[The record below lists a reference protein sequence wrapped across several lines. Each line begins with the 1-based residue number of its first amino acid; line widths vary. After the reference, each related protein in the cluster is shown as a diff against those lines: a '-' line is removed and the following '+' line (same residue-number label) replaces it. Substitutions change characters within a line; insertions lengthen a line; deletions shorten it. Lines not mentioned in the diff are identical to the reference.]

1 MSRTPL
7 PSHLVHQPE
16 EVKHNAELFDQ
27 LCWLTEEVAYPL
39 VGKALMR
46 EAAASA
52 AEALT
57 SEAKHA
63 LEELLAE
70 PALNDIDDP
79 SVVEEVRRSIEQV
92 VPPPTEEEWGRFARD
107 VSQML
112 MSNWVETLRQALSKG
127 SYLVLSDQMLPLEG
141 WILVKQFF
149 SRLVTG
155 ASEPFTKNGIGALA
169 LEESDAREIMKTLRH
184 KLFSEPGL
192 IELPFELVVTGAP
205 QGPLFAMT
213 RGTVEDWL
221 AKFSITP
228 QRREQPVEEPVY
240 AHAEWGVPAS
250 VTRRAR
256 EAEEKLTAHLSTDGY
271 ERLIQQAGRKDTYL
285 YNLAGRD

>member
-1 MSRTPL
+1 VSRTPL
-7 PSHLVHQPE
+7 PSHLVHQPA

-27 LCWLTEEVAYPL
+27 LCWLAEAVAYPV

-57 SEAKHA
+57 GEAKLA
-63 LEELLAE
+63 LEELLSE

-79 SVVEEVRRSIEQV
+79 GVVDEVRRSIEQV
-92 VPPPTEEEWGRFARD
+92 VPPPNEEEWGRFARD
-107 VSQML
+107 VAQML
-112 MSNWVETLRQALSKG
+112 MSNWVETLRQALSNG
-127 SYLVLSDQMLPLEG
+127 SYLVLSDQMLPLDLT
-141 WILVKQFF
+141 ILVKQFF

-155 ASEPFTKNGIGALA
+155 ASEPFTENGIGALA
-169 LEESDAREIMKTLRH
+169 LEESEAREIMKTLRH

-192 IELPFELVVTGAP
+192 IELPFELVVMGAP

-213 RGTVEDWL
+213 RGIFEDWL
-221 AKFSITP
+221 AKFGITP
-228 QRREQPVEEPVY
+228 QRREQPIEEPVY

-250 VTRRAR
+250 VTHRAR
-256 EAEEKLTAHLSTDGY
+256 RAEEKLTAHLSSEGY
-271 ERLIQQAGRKDTYL
+271 ARLIEQAGRKDTYL